1 MSGAPHTLPHLN
13 LALTITLFYLTSLFF
28 CFIITKIV
36 IIMAI
41 SPKIVT
47 EY

>member
-1 MSGAPHTLPHLN
+1 MSGTPHTLPHLN
-13 LALTITLFYLTSLFF
+13 LALTITLFYLTSLF